1 MTKEETGLQKFF
13 KILGDE
19 SKFRIIL
26 HLAKGEECVC
36 VLADKLGLEQTLV
49 SHHLNTL
56 RDANLIQ
63 DRKIGI
69 WVHCSLNKK
78 TFNEMEK
85 LYQKFL
91 TSKNI
96 SDKSCDSH
104 EICQKRELPNI
115 GRI

>member
-1 MTKEETGLQKFF
+1 MTKEKTRLQNFF

-19 SKFRIIL
+19 SKFRIVL

-36 VLADKLGLEQTLV
+36 VIAEKLGLDQTLV

-63 DRKIGI
+63 DRKIRT

-78 TFNEMEK
+78 TFDEMERSYKK
-85 LYQKFL
+85 LL

-96 SDKSCDSH
+96 SDKPCDLH
-104 EICQKRELPNI
+104 EICRSLIKEKL
-115 GRI
+115 

>member
-1 MTKEETGLQKFF
+1 MTKEETRLQNFF

-19 SKFRIIL
+19 SKFRIVL

-36 VLADKLGLEQTLV
+36 VIAEKLGLDQTLV

-63 DRKIGI
+63 DRKIGT

-78 TFNEMEK
+78 TFDEMEK
-85 LYQKFL
+85 LYQKL
-91 TSKNI
+91 LNSENI
-96 SDKSCDSH
+96 SDKLCVSH
-104 EICQKRELPNI
+104 EICRSLIKEKL
-115 GRI
+115 